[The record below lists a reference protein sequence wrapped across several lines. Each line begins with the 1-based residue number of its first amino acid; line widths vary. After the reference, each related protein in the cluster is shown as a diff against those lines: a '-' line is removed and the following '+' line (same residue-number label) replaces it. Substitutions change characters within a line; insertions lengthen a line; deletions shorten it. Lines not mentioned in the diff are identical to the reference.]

1 MVVELLENLQRMEE
15 NLKRLPG
22 KRGATEEGQA
32 SDKQKI
38 LRQLTLDVEEYGKLL
53 TALNPEAVALP
64 NYTKLRNHVTGS
76 S

>member
-1 MVVELLENLQRMEE
+1 MEE

-22 KRGATEEGQA
+22 KRGAAEDGQA

-38 LRQLTLDVEEYGKLL
+38 LRQLTLDVEEYGRLL
-53 TALNPEAVALP
+53 TNLNPQAAALA
-64 NYTKLRNHVTGS
+64 NYANLRQHITNS